1 MKLDGF
7 VDLGS
12 YTPEADLNTRADHAL
27 VFMFQP
33 FQGDWVQVIGCFL
46 SRSAT
51 VSEILHKL
59 IIECILLL
67 ENAGFQVDAVT
78 CDGAQWNRGARKLF
92 GIEDYKF
99 SCEHPYDYSRRLWFL
114 FDFSCLLKNFRNKIM
129 DVPSFWT
136 PDGYVYR
143 KHWEALLAY
152 ENSFKANLS
161 VTYKL
166 TPGHIKPEQ
175 YQKMNVL
182 LAVELFAKRLRVA
195 MEMYE
200 SECSE
205 LKGCKSTI
213 AFMERVDRLITAMT
227 SRTPE
232 HALRPDVSC
241 KMRQA
246 ITDFIEYLREWEEK
260 ATEEKLK
267 YKELKKHL
275 DEDQLPGKFFLL

>member
-1 MKLDGF
+1 
-7 VDLGS
+7 
-12 YTPEADLNTRADHAL
+12 
-27 VFMFQP
+27 
-33 FQGDWVQVIGCFL
+33 
-46 SRSAT
+46 
-51 VSEILHKL
+51 
-59 IIECILLL
+59 
-67 ENAGFQVDAVT
+67 
-78 CDGAQWNRGARKLF
+78 
-92 GIEDYKF
+92 
-99 SCEHPYDYSRRLWFL
+99 
-114 FDFSCLLKNFRNKIM
+114 
-129 DVPSFWT
+129 
-136 PDGYVYR
+136 
-143 KHWEALLAY
+143 
-152 ENSFKANLS
+152 
-161 VTYKL
+161 
-166 TPGHIKPEQ
+166 
-175 YQKMNVL
+175 MNVL